1 MSIMVYFMSNSV
13 LERINVGAYDHPFS
27 GVGIEYYPLGGEF
40 DHTGLLIHEVG
51 FLPRNKNWNFPSVFG
66 PFWRLYYN
74 SKPGHC
80 ITFSDTFYEITPK
93 HIMLIPDHQLFH
105 CLGVNPVPSF
115 WIAFS
120 TKHSVSPMQP
130 VPILLKPTRT
140 ELSLIRDIQK
150 LIIKDKTY
158 EPTDVIYRNT
168 LAMLN
173 VVIARSNILWEKN
186 RPVILNELLSYIDK
200 NCSRKLSNSHLAK
213 IACMS
218 IEGLS
223 KIFRKHIGISPAAY
237 VTQIRVKQASH
248 LLLHSTE
255 TIDQIAMLTGF
266 PNRNYFSRVF
276 KYITNQSPAEF
287 RRQHGNHTK

>member
-1 MSIMVYFMSNSV
+1 MSVSVLFMSDSA
-13 LERINVGAYDHPFS
+13 LKRINVGAYDQPFS

-51 FLPRNKNWNFPSVFG
+51 FLHRNKNWNFPSVFS

-80 ITFSDTFYEITPK
+80 VSFADKFYEITPD

-105 CLGVNPVPSF
+105 CLGANPVPTF
-115 WIAFS
+115 WMAFS
-120 TKHSVSPMQP
+120 TIHSVSSMQS
-130 VPILLKPTRT
+130 VPIRLKPTKT
-140 ELSLIRDIQK
+140 ELALIQDIQK
-150 LIIKDKTY
+150 LITKDKAY
-158 EPTDVIYRNT
+158 EPTDAIYRNT
-168 LAMLN
+168 LALLN
-173 VVIARSNILWEKN
+173 VVMARSTIQWKKD
-186 RPVILNELLSYIDK
+186 RPVMLNELLRYIDQ
-200 NCSRKLSNSHLAK
+200 NYRQKLSNSHLAD

-223 KIFRKHIGISPAAY
+223 KMFKYHVGSSPAAY

-255 TIDQIAMLTGF
+255 AIDRIAMATGF
-266 PNRNYFSRVF
+266 PNRHYFSRVF
-276 KYITNQSPAEF
+276 KQVTNESPAEF
-287 RRQHGNHTK
+287 RRRHRNHTK